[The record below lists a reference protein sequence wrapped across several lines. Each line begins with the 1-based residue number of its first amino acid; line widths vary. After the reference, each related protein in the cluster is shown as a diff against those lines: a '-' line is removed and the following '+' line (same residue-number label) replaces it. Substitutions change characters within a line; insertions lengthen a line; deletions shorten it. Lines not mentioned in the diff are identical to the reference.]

1 MKKYKVAVIGAT
13 GNVGREILSILD
25 ERNFPI
31 SEMYV
36 VASKS
41 SLGKE
46 VSFGEK
52 QILKIQTID
61 SIDFANIDI
70 AFFAAGSGVSKEYA
84 KGAAAKGCVVIDKAS
99 LFRMSPDVPL
109 IVPEVN
115 SDEMGN
121 HKNIIASPN
130 CSVIPLV
137 VALKPLHD
145 SAQIKR
151 IVVATYQSV
160 SGAGKRAMEELYNQT
175 KGKFIYQEPSIK
187 EFPKQISFNIIP
199 QIDDFMASGETKEEW
214 KMSVETKKI
223 LGEEIELVATCV
235 RVPVFVGHSLA
246 INVEFEENLS
256 AMDAKKLLKSAPG
269 VTLVDS
275 HKTGGYITPIE
286 TVRED
291 EVFVSRVRKDPTVDS
306 GLSLWVV
313 SDNLRKGAALN
324 AVQIAE
330 VLIKNEKSS

>member
-41 SLGKE
+41 SLGKD

-84 KGAAAKGCVVIDKAS
+84 KDAAAKGCVVIDKAS

-115 SDEMGN
+115 SDEMKS

-175 KGKFIYQEPSIK
+175 KGKFIYQDPSIK

-275 HKTGGYITPIE
+275 HKAGGYITPIE
-286 TVRED
+286 AVRED

>member
-1 MKKYKVAVIGAT
+1 MKKYNVAVIGAT
-13 GNVGREILSILD
+13 GNVGREVLSILD
-25 ERNFPI
+25 ERKFPI
-31 SEMYV
+31 NEIYA
-36 VASKS
+36 VASQS
-41 SLGKE
+41 SLGKD

-52 QILKIQTID
+52 IILKIQTID
-61 SIDFANIDI
+61 SIDFSNIDI
-70 AFFAAGSGVSKEYA
+70 AFFAAGSKVSKEYA
-84 KGAAAKGCVVIDKAS
+84 KKASAAGCVVIDKAS

-115 SDEMGN
+115 AEEMRH

-145 SAQIKR
+145 AAQIKR

-187 EFPKQISFNIIP
+187 EFPKQISFNLIP

-214 KMSVETKKI
+214 KMTVETKKI

-246 INVEFEENLS
+246 INVEFEEKLS
-256 AMDAKKLLKSAPG
+256 AVDAKKILKSAPG
-269 VTLVDS
+269 VTLMDS
-275 HKTGGYITPIE
+275 HKDGGYITPIE

-291 EVFVSRVRKDPTVDS
+291 EVFVSRVRKDSTVDA

-330 VLIKNEKSS
+330 ALIKNEKSS